1 MVAECRHCSENP
13 NAYIHGTMSGEKD
26 LDILLKNMSP
36 RLNEGEFVFCCLPD
50 PASMDPASII
60 GTFREAEG
68 TTVILPRQKA
78 DELGL
83 SYAYVSAWITL
94 TVHSALDAVG
104 LTAAFSAALAREGI
118 SCNVIAGYHHDHL
131 FVGVDDAARAV
142 AALRGISGK

>member
-1 MVAECRHCSENP
+1 
-13 NAYIHGTMSGEKD
+13 
-26 LDILLKNMSP
+26 MSP

-50 PASMDPASII
+50 PASMDPSSII

-83 SYAYVSAWITL
+83 AYTYVSAWITL
-94 TVHSALDAVG
+94 TVQSALDAVG